1 MCVKRKTLHEKTVQL
16 SNKPCGFYEP
26 MSLSNQTPTT
36 NIIELDPAYIQ
47 VSECVANKESDVIVE
62 EKDPAYEQHNL

>member
-1 MCVKRKTLHEKTVQL
+1 MQL
-16 SNKPCGFYEP
+16 SNKPCGVHEP
-26 MSLSNQTPTT
+26 MSLPNGTPTT

-47 VSECVANKESDVIVE
+47 VSDCAANKDVIVV